1 MESDD
6 RIRRRV
12 GRAQWPVAK
21 FSIGDEPS
29 DDLSEST
36 TATERI
42 AMMWPLAESAW
53 KLAGMGLPTY
63 DRRATPARLFPP
75 GTRPLDDDDT

>member
-6 RIRRRV
+6 RVRRRAE
-12 GRAQWPVAK
+12 RAHWPVAK
-21 FSIGDEPS
+21 FSLGNEPS

-36 TATERI
+36 TASERI
-42 AMMWPLAESAW
+42 AMMSPLAESAW
-53 KLAGMGLPTY
+53 KLACRNLPTY
-63 DRRATPARLFPP
+63 DRRTTPARLFPP

>member
-6 RIRRRV
+6 RIRRRAE
-12 GRAQWPVAK
+12 RAQWPVAK
-21 FSIGDEPS
+21 FSLGDEPS

-36 TATERI
+36 TASERI

-53 KLAGMGLPTY
+53 KVAGRSLPTY
-63 DRRATPARLFPP
+63 DRRSIPARLFPP

>member
-1 MESDD
+1 MDSDD
-6 RIRRRV
+6 RLRRRAE
-12 GRAQWPVAK
+12 RARWPVVK
-21 FSIGDEPS
+21 FSLGEEPS

-53 KLAGMGLPTY
+53 RLAGRALPTY
-63 DRRATPARLFPP
+63 DRRTIPARLFPP
-75 GTRPLDDDDT
+75 GTRPPDDDDA

>member
-6 RIRRRV
+6 RIRRRAE
-12 GRAQWPVAK
+12 RSHWPVTK
-21 FSIGDEPS
+21 FRLGQEPS

-53 KLAGMGLPTY
+53 KLAGKSLPTY
-63 DRRATPARLFPP
+63 DRRSTPVQLFPP